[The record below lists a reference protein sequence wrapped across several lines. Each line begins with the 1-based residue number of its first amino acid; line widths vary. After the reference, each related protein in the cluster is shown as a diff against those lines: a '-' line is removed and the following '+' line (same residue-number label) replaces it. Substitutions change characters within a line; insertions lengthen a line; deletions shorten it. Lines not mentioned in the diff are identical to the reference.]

1 MVPSGVVGS
10 KLTIKGNQTLKKTG
24 VLHAQLS
31 HLIATMAHGEM
42 LVIGDAGLPVPAG
55 VEFVDLALKKGVP
68 GFLET
73 LATVLEELHVEN
85 AIIDTEQAEVSPQM
99 YKEFTSMWP
108 KDIPV
113 RSIPHS
119 EFQNIAKNAKA
130 VVRTGEFT
138 PYSNIILV
146 SGVLF

>member
-1 MVPSGVVGS
+1 M
-10 KLTIKGNQTLKKTG
+10 KKNG
-24 VLHAQLS
+24 ILHAQLS
-31 HLIATMAHGEM
+31 RIIASMAHAEM

-55 VEFVDLALKKGVP
+55 VEAMDLALKEGIP
-68 GFLET
+68 TFLET
-73 LATVLEELHVEN
+73 VEAVLSELHVEE

-99 YKEFTSMWP
+99 YEAFTKMWP

-113 RSIPHS
+113 RIVPHA
-119 EFQNIAKNAKA
+119 EFQEIVKHAKA

-146 SGVLF
+146 AGVLF